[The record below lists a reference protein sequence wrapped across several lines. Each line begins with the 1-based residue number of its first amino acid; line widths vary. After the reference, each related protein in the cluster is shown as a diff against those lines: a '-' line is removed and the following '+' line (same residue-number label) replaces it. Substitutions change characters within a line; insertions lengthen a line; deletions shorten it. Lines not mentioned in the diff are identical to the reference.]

1 MKKLRFTNTNGRQ
14 EYIEKCKMEQVKE
27 IMKLRLN
34 MSELKSNFK
43 GKYKD
48 TICPA
53 CEEKEETTEHVIQ
66 CKEYQRL
73 IPHNGNEEDVGVPM
87 EEKMGNLKWLIEAAK
102 RIEEIEE
109 PRKWLI

>member
-1 MKKLRFTNTNGRQ
+1 
-14 EYIEKCKMEQVKE
+14 
-27 IMKLRLN
+27 

-53 CEEKEETTEHVIQ
+53 CEEEEEATEHVIQ